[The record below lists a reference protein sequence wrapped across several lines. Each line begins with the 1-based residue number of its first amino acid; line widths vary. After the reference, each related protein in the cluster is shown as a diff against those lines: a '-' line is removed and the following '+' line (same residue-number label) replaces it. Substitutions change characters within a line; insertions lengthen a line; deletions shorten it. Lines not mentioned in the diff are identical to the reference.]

1 MPAAHVLMAKLN
13 ARTNELL
20 FSSQRMGVWMNM
32 VMAVVLLVGTAGT
45 VPRWLGATWWLAGL
59 AWHLYRQWKA
69 RQFLALSPEE
79 RGRDAP
85 RWERVI
91 VQGQW
96 GSGLWW
102 GVGVATV
109 ISLSSLEQRLFASLV
124 VSGLVG
130 AATSTVSVT
139 RRAFLTYVVPLFV
152 GNFAPFAWIV
162 AHGGTGFDWLVLASV
177 PPFVFSTI
185 RVAALT
191 ESRLRDN
198 IMLSLKQD
206 ALLVEVAEAR
216 DAAVASARARSEFLA
231 VMSHEIRTPLNGVI
245 GMNGLLLETRLDAEQ
260 RGYALDV
267 QQSAETLRS
276 LIDDILDSSKIDA
289 GRIELEAVPFGLTD
303 ELTGLV
309 RLLAYKASE
318 RGVSLTLERSEALPA
333 FVTGDW
339 GRIRQVLLNLLGN
352 AIKFTERGSICCR
365 VQPVQGGI
373 RFEIQD
379 SGLGMTPEQLARLFR
394 PFTQADASTTRR
406 FGGTGLGLSISQR
419 LVQLMGGTIEVVSTP
434 GAGSSFSFVLPLQAA
449 ERPPEALVD
458 EAAPTVPPQ
467 RVLVA
472 EDNQVSLR
480 LVQRLLE
487 RGGHSVAF
495 ARNGLEALARLGE
508 ERFDLVLM
516 DLQMPE
522 MDGLEATRRAR
533 AQPGPNL
540 ATPIVALTANAT
552 TEDREACEVA
562 GFSGYLTKP
571 IAPRLL
577 AKLMAQWAATKKDPQ
592 ATSRVA

>member
-20 FSSQRMGVWMNM
+20 FSGQRTGVWMNL
-32 VMAVVLLVGTAGT
+32 VMAVVLLVGTDGA
-45 VPRWLGATWWLAGL
+45 VPRWLAATWWLAGL

-69 RQFLALSPEE
+69 RQFFSLSPEQ
-79 RGRDAP
+79 RGRDAA

-91 VQGQW
+91 VLGQW

-102 GVGVATV
+102 GIGVATV

-124 VSGLVG
+124 ISGLVG
-130 AATSTVSVT
+130 GATSTVSVT
-139 RRAFLTYVVPLFV
+139 KRAFLTYVVPLFV
-152 GNFAPFAWIV
+152 GNFAPFVWIV
-162 AHGGTGFDWLVLASV
+162 VRGGTGFDWLVLASV
-177 PPFVFSTI
+177 PPFLFSTI

-198 IMLSLKQD
+198 ILLSLKQD

-245 GMNGLLLETRLDAEQ
+245 GMNGLLLETRLDGEQ
-260 RGYALDV
+260 REYALDV

-289 GRIELEAVPFGLTD
+289 GRIELEARPFGLTE

-318 RGVSLTLERSEALPA
+318 RGVSLTLERSDALPA

-434 GAGSSFSFVLPLQAA
+434 GAGSTFSFVLPLHAA
-449 ERPPEALVD
+449 ERPAEAPLD

-487 RGGHSVAF
+487 RGGPSVAF

-522 MDGLEATRRAR
+522 LGGLEATRRVR
-533 AQPGPNL
+533 AQSGPNR

-552 TEDREACEVA
+552 TEDREACEAA

-577 AKLMAQWAATKKDPQ
+577 AKLMSQWAAAKKDPQ